1 MILHFATCKVP
12 GDTPPQKSLKITDFL
27 NFVWFVCFFGP
38 KQTET
43 KLKPKLKL
51 QLKPK
56 LKPQLK
62 LKLKPQLKPQLNPG

>member
-12 GDTPPQKSLKITDFL
+12 GDTSQKSLKITDFL

-62 LKLKPQLKPQLNPG
+62 PQLKQQLKQS